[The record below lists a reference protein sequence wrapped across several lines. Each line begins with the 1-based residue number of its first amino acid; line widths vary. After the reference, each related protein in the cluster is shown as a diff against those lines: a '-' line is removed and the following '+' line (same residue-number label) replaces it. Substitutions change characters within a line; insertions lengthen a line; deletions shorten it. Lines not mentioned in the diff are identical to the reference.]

1 MLTVLFGCAL
11 FVMSALLWRMGVPT
25 HLMRLGSDVQ
35 LRWTSWHLH
44 TTRITIDPHLA
55 EQVVPV
61 NDHLQL
67 IRHASGHLAF
77 LPVARPLPVRRP
89 LPPALRSLLLL
100 FFSL

>member
-1 MLTVLFGCAL
+1 LA
-11 FVMSALLWRMGVPT
+11 
-25 HLMRLGSDVQ
+25 HLGSDIQ

-44 TTRITIDPHLA
+44 TTRVTLDPRLA
-55 EQVVPV
+55 EQVISV

-77 LPVARPLPVRRP
+77 LPVARPKPVHRP

>member
-1 MLTVLFGCAL
+1 MLIVLFGCTL
-11 FVMSALLWRMGVPT
+11 FVIGSLLWRLGVSAR
-25 HLMRLGSDVQ
+25 LMRMGNDIRLLWAG
-35 LRWTSWHLH
+35 WHLH
-44 TTRITIDPHLA
+44 TTHVMLDPRLT
-55 EQVVPV
+55 EQVISV

-77 LPVARPLPVRRP
+77 LPVARPQRVNRP